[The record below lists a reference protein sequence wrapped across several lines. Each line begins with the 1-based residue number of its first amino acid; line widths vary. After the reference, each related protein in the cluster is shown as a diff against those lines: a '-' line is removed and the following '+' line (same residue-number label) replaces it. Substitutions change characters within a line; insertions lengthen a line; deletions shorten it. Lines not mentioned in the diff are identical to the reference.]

1 MVKLGCGMRK
11 TLMRRRYAYLFL
23 MAMLLFA
30 ISVVIIL
37 LIQLSRKPTSTAS
50 VARNTNGLAMPIPTA
65 VSGLVVEA
73 KSYVKGGIGIE
84 LKAGSNGFP
93 MVVHV
98 IPGSPAALGGLQAND
113 VILQA
118 DNQSLAGLPLLQAVE
133 RIRGFRGTSVQV
145 AILRGSDTNPVVFTI
160 HRASFHNLGVK

>member
-1 MVKLGCGMRK
+1 
-11 TLMRRRYAYLFL
+11 MRRRYAYFFL
-23 MAMLLFA
+23 VAMLLFA

-37 LIQLSRKPTSTAS
+37 LIQLSRKPTSTPAS